1 MELSTSD
8 FYFTCYLT
16 LSGEEIKSIRKLNN
30 NKLEFIF
37 DDPNRFMRLKENF
50 FWNKA
55 KVDPLAFSNQIK
67 KIKTIIYNN

>member
-1 MELSTSD
+1 MKLSTSD

-16 LSGEEIKSIRKLNN
+16 LSGEEIKSIRKLSN

-37 DDPNRFMRLKENF
+37 NDPNRFMILKENF